1 MSKQGTNWGS
11 KYIRRQN
18 KIFFLVK
25 EGDTSLAFTI
35 MKHKINAVL
44 NKKAKCIN

>member
-1 MSKQGTNWGS
+1 MSKQGTEVASTLDVKTG
-11 KYIRRQN
+11 
-18 KIFFLVK
+18 FFLVK

-35 MKHKINAVL
+35 IKHKINAVL